1 MQTGVDDEVSHVG
14 IKEMF
19 RVYESREGIPEE
31 ELDIITAKHTAEE
44 VGILLPFLD
53 SYFFSSGLCH
63 CCYLPQPGWHT
74 CHPLSASPGSCRR
87 CRNWLQ
93 ASSDDW
99 HEEPTGGRQQSVFH
113 CLPGR
118 SLSKSVH
125 ITCPGSSGKSHQ
137 LALLLPVFHAGTIS
151 RWRSPAAEVS
161 APKQQH

>member
-1 MQTGVDDEVSHVG
+1 MKTGVDDEVSHVE

-44 VGILLPFLD
+44 VGPYFHFLTHT
-53 SYFFSSGLCH
+53 FVSGLCH
-63 CCYLPQPGWHT
+63 RCYLPQPRWHT

-93 ASSDDW
+93 ASTDDW
-99 HEEPTGGRQQSVFH
+99 HEKPTGGCQQPVFH

-118 SLSKSVH
+118 SLSKPVH
-125 ITCPGSSGKSHQ
+125 LTSPGSSGKPHQ
-137 LALLLPVFHAGTIS
+137 LASLLPVFHAGTIS
-151 RWRSPAAEVS
+151 RWRPPATEVS
-161 APKQQH
+161 APKEQH